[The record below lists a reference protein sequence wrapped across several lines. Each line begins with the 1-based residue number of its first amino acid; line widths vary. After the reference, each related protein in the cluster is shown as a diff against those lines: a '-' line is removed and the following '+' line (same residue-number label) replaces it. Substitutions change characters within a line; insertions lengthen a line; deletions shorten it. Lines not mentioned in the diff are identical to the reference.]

1 MGVFQ
6 RCKPLLGVVHLP
18 PLPGSTGYKARRYPP
33 RLGKVWSLEEIIEYA
48 VSEASVYEDAGFD
61 GVILENYGDTPY
73 PKTPGPLQVSAMTR
87 IVREVSSAVGIP
99 VGVNMLRNGSVE
111 ALASAYSGGGSFIR
125 VNSLCETRLSPE
137 GILEPDA
144 ARLAKSLAL
153 LGILEER
160 RIEILADVDVKHSQ
174 PLVETSIAQTVRD
187 CIERSGV
194 PIAGVVLTGHATGG
208 APDADEV
215 VAAARTA
222 SEYEVKTVVG
232 SGVSQ
237 LNLSKYWHIADG
249 FIIGSSIKL
258 GGKPW
263 NPIDKEKARLIAS
276 LAERL
281 RRITEGC

>member
-1 MGVFQ
+1 MFDK
-6 RCKPLLGVVHLP
+6 CKPLIGVVHLP
-18 PLPGSTGYKARRYPP
+18 PLPGSTGYRTRRYPP
-33 RLGKVWSLEEIIEYA
+33 RLGKLWSLEDIIEYA
-48 VSEASVYEDAGFD
+48 VSEASVYEEAGFE

-73 PKTPGPLQVSAMTR
+73 PKNPGLMQVAAMTR
-87 IVREVSSAVGIP
+87 IVREVASRLNIP
-99 VGVNMLRNGSVE
+99 IGVNMLRNGSVE

-125 VNSLCETRLSPE
+125 INSLCETRLSPE
-137 GILEPDA
+137 GIIEPDA

-160 RIEILADVDVKHSQ
+160 RIEMLADVDVKHSY
-174 PLVETSIAQTVRD
+174 PLAETNIAQTVRD

-194 PIAGVVLTGHATGG
+194 PIAAIVITGHATGG
-208 APDADEV
+208 PPDTDEV
-215 VAAARTA
+215 VTAARTA
-222 SEYEVKTVVG
+222 AEYDVKTIVG
-232 SGVSQ
+232 SGISQ

-263 NPIDKEKARLIAS
+263 NPIDKEKARLLAS